1 METTE
6 KKTINIF
13 ISQPMTGLTNEQI
26 IENRAAAASSLRDKL
41 GEKYNIKIIN
51 NLQMT
56 EEKKTLEYLGY
67 DIACMADA
75 DLVYFIGDWKT
86 HRGCLVEE
94 FIAKKYGYKCAY
106 ESILFGKAFDDIEF
120 DITVIPDTTPANVNV
135 SPEEIKDIKA
145 LYDYDTACM
154 CMPSREE
161 NDYK

>member
-94 FIAKKYGYKCAY
+94 FVAKKYGYKCAY
-106 ESILFGKAFDDIEF
+106 ESMMDKVLWIILNRCVGSDNIE
-120 DITVIPDTTPANVNV
+120 IPESTPVNAPF
-135 SPEEIKDIKA
+135 SPEELKDIA
-145 LYDYDTACM
+145 AMYDVYE
-154 CMPSREE
+154 PNEE

>member
-1 METTE
+1 ME
-6 KKTINIF
+6 KQKLMIF
-13 ISQPMTGLTNEQI
+13 ISQPMTGLTNEEI
-26 IENRAAAASSLRDKL
+26 IENRAAAASYIRDKL
-41 GEKYNIKIIN
+41 GEKYDIKIIN

-94 FIAKKYGYKCAY
+94 FIAQQYGYKCAY
-106 ESILFGKAFDDIEF
+106 ESMMDYIILNIVGSDNIE
-120 DITVIPDTTPANVNV
+120 IPEATRINVNA
-135 SPEEIKDIKA
+135 SPEEIKDVA
-145 LYDYDTACM
+145 DMYDVYDN
-154 CMPSREE
+154 REE

>member
-26 IENRAAAASSLRDKL
+26 IENRAAAASCLKDKL

-94 FIAKKYGYKCAY
+94 FIAQKYGYKCAY
-106 ESILFGKAFDDIEF
+106 ESMMDKLLNIIESNT
-120 DITVIPDTTPANVNV
+120 IN
-135 SPEEIKDIKA
+135 
-145 LYDYDTACM
+145 YDTHFTTSGA
-154 CMPSREE
+154 SNEE